1 MRSQKSLW
9 CLALT
14 VAAVL
19 FLVGTQLSLAQ
30 MPGIPDMP
38 KIYGEFKMPPVGSY
52 VIYKWALK
60 GNGLE
65 KTTKFSVVGKEKSDK
80 GTDIYWYE
88 IEDTDNKTGQ
98 TVITKMLISGNP
110 SDIGTVYRMIM
121 KQGKE
126 KARELDQGMIQ
137 LINASPTTKTEAANI
152 PKIKNLGTEKLKVKD
167 QVMDC
172 AHMRYLVK
180 EKTTADVWNNAK
192 VPLFGMVKTVTP
204 DATFELVSY
213 GTNAVTGIT
222 EKPELLEIPGQK

>member
-9 CLALT
+9 CLVLT
-14 VAAVL
+14 VAAVSL
-19 FLVGTQLSLAQ
+19 MAWTQLSFAQ
-30 MPGIPDMP
+30 MPGIPNMP

-52 VIYKWALK
+52 VTYKWVLK
-60 GNGLE
+60 GSGLE

-88 IEDTDNKTGQ
+88 IEDIDNKTGQ
-98 TVITKMLISGNP
+98 GVITKMLISGNP

-126 KARELDQGMIQ
+126 PARELDQGMIQ
-137 LINASPTTKTEAANI
+137 LINVSPTAKTETADI
-152 PKIKNLGTEKLKVKD
+152 PKIKNLGTEKVKAKD

-180 EKTTADVWNNAK
+180 GKTTADVWNNAK

-204 DATFELVSY
+204 DASFELVSY
-213 GTNAVTGIT
+213 GTNAVTAIT